1 MLAIKNGRIL
11 TIANRII
18 EQGTVLVESGKIVE
32 VGSEV
37 EISVDADIIDVE
49 GKVVMPGLI
58 DAHTHLG
65 IWEEGIG
72 ESGADGNEKSAPLTP
87 QLRAID
93 AVNPFD
99 QAFEDAL
106 KAGVT
111 TVGTGPG
118 SSNVL
123 NGESIALKTYGH
135 VVDEMVVKDP
145 VGAKAAFGENPK
157 VVFGKQEKAPYTR
170 MAIAALLR
178 EALLN
183 ADNYLKQEHPEYNIK
198 HEAVAKILRK
208 EVPLKAHAHRADD
221 IMTALRIA
229 KEFNLDLTIEHG
241 TESHK
246 IAGYLAQQGV
256 PVVFGPTMVSRS
268 KVELKERDFSTAKVL
283 VEAGVKL
290 AIMTDHPVI
299 PIQYL
304 SICAGLAVKA
314 GLDWQEALRA
324 ITINPAQIL
333 GISDRVGSI
342 ESGKDADLIVLSG
355 NPLALESRV
364 EKVLINGSLVVDNG
378 KTINTN
384 KELTD

>member
-1 MLAIKNGRIL
+1 MLAVKNGHVL
-11 TIANRII
+11 TMTKQVI
-18 EQGTVLVESGKIVE
+18 EQGTILIESGKIIE

-37 EISVDADIIDVE
+37 EIPVNADIIDAE
-49 GKVVMPGLI
+49 DKIVMPGLI

-65 IWEEGIG
+65 IWEEGVGKAGID
-72 ESGADGNEKSAPLTP
+72 ANEKSDPITP
-87 QLRAID
+87 HLRAID

-99 QAFEDAL
+99 QAFSDAL

-123 NGESIALKTYGH
+123 NGESMALKTYGQ

-157 VVFGKQEKAPYTR
+157 LVFGEQKKAPHTR
-170 MAIAALLR
+170 MAVAALLR
-178 EALLN
+178 EALLT
-183 ADNYLKQEHPEYNIK
+183 ADNYLKQEQQEYNIK
-198 HEAVAKILRK
+198 HEAVAKVLRK
-208 EVPLKAHAHRADD
+208 EIPLKTHAHRADD

-229 KEFNLDLTIEHG
+229 KEFDLDLTIEHG
-241 TESHK
+241 TEAHK
-246 IAGYLAQQGV
+246 IADYLAQQEI

-283 VEAGVKL
+283 VESGVKL

-314 GLDWQEALRA
+314 GLDRQQALEA

-342 ESGKDADLIVLSG
+342 EVGKDADLIILSG
-355 NPLALESRV
+355 RPLALESNV
-364 EKVLINGSLVVDNG
+364 EKVLLNGSLVVENG
-378 KTINTN
+378 KIINN
-384 KELTD
+384 Q